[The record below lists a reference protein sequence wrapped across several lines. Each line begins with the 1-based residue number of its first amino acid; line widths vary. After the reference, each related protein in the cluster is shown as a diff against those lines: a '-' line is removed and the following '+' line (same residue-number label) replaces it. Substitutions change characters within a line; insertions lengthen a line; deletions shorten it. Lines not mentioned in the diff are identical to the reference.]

1 MDELETLIEYHRY
14 LAGGDIPLTDK
25 VKELLNGNTEE
36 ETI

>member
-14 LAGGDIPLTDK
+14 VASGDIPLTDK

-36 ETI
+36 ELS